1 MKKYLIGFGS
11 LIIIFFIVI
20 WQHNSKTPNAE
31 FYYWQQK
38 YDVPATNIIKPSYIK
53 CIDIGFESDVEFKVT
68 QFATQPNKQIVPV
81 VYIDNNVLLAI
92 NSNELAIKIV
102 KTLDELSKNNNFGY
116 NAIQVD
122 CDWTLGSK
130 DNYFNLLKTIKKIS
144 KKSTEATI
152 RLHQVKFYKQTGVPP
167 VDRGVL
173 MYYNMSD
180 FYSPDTKNYI
190 LDLDIAKQYHYGFDT
205 YPLPLDLA
213 LPIYSQ
219 ARVIR
224 FSKVIGAIEGVD
236 IKDIDNHFD
245 KIGKNIFKVTQT
257 HYFKEKLLYKGDE
270 VRLDNV
276 EHDELIKA
284 TKELSK
290 IMKKPEKI
298 IFYHFGSKWK
308 KQELYEIVD
317 IF

>member
-1 MKKYLIGFGS
+1 MKKYLISFGVLVAILS
-11 LIIIFFIVI
+11 MVI
-20 WQHNSKTPNAE
+20 WQYSPKYPSVE

-53 CIDIGFESDVEFKVT
+53 CIDIGFERDVEFRVT

-81 VYIDNNVLLAI
+81 VYIDNNVLFSI
-92 NSNELAIKIV
+92 NSNELALKILQ
-102 KTLDELSKNNNFGY
+102 TLDKLSKENNFNY
-116 NAIQVD
+116 NTIQVD
-122 CDWTLGSK
+122 CDWTPTTK
-130 DNYFNLLKTIKKIS
+130 DAYFSMLKTIKKIS

-167 VDRGVL
+167 VDRGIL

-180 FYSPDTKNYI
+180 FYYPDTKNYI

-205 YPLPLDLA
+205 YPLLLNLA
-213 LPIYSQ
+213 LPLYSQ

-224 FSKVIGAIEGVD
+224 FSKVVGAIEGVD
-236 IKDIDNHFD
+236 VKDIDSHFD
-245 KIGKNIFKVTQT
+245 KIGKNTFKVTQT

-276 EHDELIKA
+276 EHDELMKA

-298 IFYHFGSKWK
+298 IFYHFGSKWSK
-308 KQELYEIVD
+308 EELDKIVEV
-317 IF
+317 F